1 MGNVDQ
7 GFGTLPG
14 GQALQAGNAVLGHQ
28 IIGVGAGIGHNTAGV
43 QRGTDAAFVLAG
55 LFVKEGGGQADE
67 ALATLGKIGTQH
79 KVQLAACT
87 GNGTGAAAFGV
98 HLAIQVN
105 VNGVVDGDK
114 VIQAADHPHIV
125 GVINGY
131 RHTLRIVIQVV
142 VHLLGAGTERIDLA
156 AVVNVLTAASNAAS
170 LCHIYKRVHIHL
182 GMYAQIF
189 QVALGNHGADGVGHA
204 ADAKLQAGAVGD
216 AVHHQAGNS
225 LINFGGGTA
234 AAQLVDRRV
243 VTLDNAVNLG
253 NVQAVV
259 VAAQADRHVLVHFH
273 KHLVG
278 LAGSIGQ
285 MAGAGAEVEVAVA
298 IHGGNHKHRNVQRV
312 GAFAVVA
319 RQLGVAQGRI
329 VSVTGGNG
337 LALNAAHMPAVPAE
351 VLCLIFNLEDFRHMA
366 QDAAAEFNPVQLRQA
381 LGQSS
386 VKADRGADG
395 PAVIDPIVILD
406 QSGNAVGRCQ
416 FLCINSVKIHFYK
429 QLLCSFRK
437 NCLCNLCGFAYLFI

>member
-125 GVINGY
+125 GVINGC

-156 AVVNVLTAASNAAS
+156 AVVNVLTAAGNAAS
-170 LCHIYKRVHIHL
+170 LCHIYKRIHIHL

-189 QVALGNHGADGVGHA
+189 QIALGNHGADGVGHA

-225 LINFGGGTA
+225 LVNFGGGTA

-278 LAGSIGQ
+278 LAGSIG
-285 MAGAGAEVEVAVA
+285 
-298 IHGGNHKHRNVQRV
+298 
-312 GAFAVVA
+312 
-319 RQLGVAQGRI
+319 
-329 VSVTGGNG
+329 
-337 LALNAAHMPAVPAE
+337 
-351 VLCLIFNLEDFRHMA
+351 
-366 QDAAAEFNPVQLRQA
+366 
-381 LGQSS
+381 
-386 VKADRGADG
+386 
-395 PAVIDPIVILD
+395 
-406 QSGNAVGRCQ
+406 
-416 FLCINSVKIHFYK
+416 
-429 QLLCSFRK
+429 
-437 NCLCNLCGFAYLFI
+437 